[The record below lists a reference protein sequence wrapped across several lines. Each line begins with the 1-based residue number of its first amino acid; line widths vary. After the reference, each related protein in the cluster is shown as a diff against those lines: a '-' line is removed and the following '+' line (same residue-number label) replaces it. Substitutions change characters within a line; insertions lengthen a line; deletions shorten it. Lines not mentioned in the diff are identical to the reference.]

1 MKTTGTIIFILGL
14 VLTIFTTFQ
23 FFTKEK
29 VADLGVVEITR
40 EQPHSLSWSP
50 FAGVAVMVVGAG
62 LFLLKKSNK

>member
-1 MKTTGTIIFILGL
+1 MKTTGIIIFILGV

-50 FAGVAVMVVGAG
+50 FVGIAVMVVGAG
-62 LFLLKKSNK
+62 LFLLRKSNK